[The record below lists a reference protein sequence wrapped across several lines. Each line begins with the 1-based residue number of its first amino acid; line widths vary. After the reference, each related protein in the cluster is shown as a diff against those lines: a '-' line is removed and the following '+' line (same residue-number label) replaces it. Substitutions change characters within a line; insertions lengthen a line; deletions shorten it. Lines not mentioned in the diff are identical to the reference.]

1 MAADDGVA
9 VAEGAGPFRLGG
21 AGGAADGVGVLGGQR
36 AAVGPHAGALPQRR
50 ARGRRFPRT
59 HVGVRRAG
67 RRGALAL
74 ERNERPKSA
83 VGKAI
88 VYALRQ
94 WDGLQTYL
102 TRGEVPIDNNGVENA
117 IRPCALGKKNCL
129 FIGAVHAGQ
138 RAAHFYTLLG
148 SCLRRGLNPRAYLQW
163 LFALLPTATTHTVGE
178 LTPAAYAAG
187 LASENAAR
195 RSA

>member
-1 MAADDGVA
+1 MRRKFSDGAQADCRQCA
-9 VAEGAGPFRLGG
+9 RLLKVINVLYRIKGEI
-21 AGGAADGVGVLGGQR
+21 ADLD
-36 AAVGPHAGALPQRR
+36 PQER
-50 ARGRRFPRT
+50 ARVREKRSARVIRGLRRRMDAILQ
-59 HVGVRRAG
+59 R
-67 RRGALAL
+67 
-74 ERNERPKSA
+74 ERPKSA

-88 VYALRQ
+88 VYALGQ

-117 IRPCALGKKNCL
+117 IRPCALSKKNYL

-163 LFALLPTATTHTVGE
+163 LFALLPRATNHTVAE
-178 LTPAAYAAG
+178 LTPAAYAAS
-187 LASENAAR
+187 LASEGAAL